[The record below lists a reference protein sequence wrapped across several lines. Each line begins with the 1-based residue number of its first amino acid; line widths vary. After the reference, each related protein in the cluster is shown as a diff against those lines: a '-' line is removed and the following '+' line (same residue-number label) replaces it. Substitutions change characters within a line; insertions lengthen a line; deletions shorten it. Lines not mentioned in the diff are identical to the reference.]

1 MALGLVW
8 SSVCLCLFVSVLIYD
23 RMGGFQ
29 SKNQFPVKGKVNSS
43 SSIYFLRKRLIEMAQ
58 TIVITGG
65 SQGMGKAVGRLLAEK
80 GANVIIVARN
90 AGKLEEALKS
100 ISVCPQ
106 KHFIAQEIAEV
117 SVRNVLQNPHPSAFT
132 TSAPT

>member
-29 SKNQFPVKGKVNSS
+29 SKNQFPVNGKVNSS
-43 SSIYFLRKRLIEMAQ
+43 SSICFSRTRLIELIQ
-58 TIVITGG
+58 TVVITGG

-90 AGKLEEALKS
+90 VEKLEEALKY
-100 ISVCPQ
+100 ISVCP
-106 KHFIAQEIAEV
+106 KGTV
-117 SVRNVLQNPHPSAFT
+117 
-132 TSAPT
+132 